1 MRFAGYEVEI
11 KRLLRTAVT
20 RKTNEIAGL
29 GSPKRPRTCGRDLP
43 VMEKRL
49 QNSRF
54 CRAGHNREVILVFEF
69 SSGL

>member
-1 MRFAGYEVEI
+1 MRFAGYDVEK
-11 KRLLRTAVT
+11 KRLSRTAVT
-20 RKTNEIAGL
+20 RKTNEIADL
-29 GSPKRPRTCGRDLP
+29 GKPRRPRTCGRDPP

-54 CRAGHNREVILVFEF
+54 CRAGDNREVILVFQF